1 MYKETFPRPI
11 ITQNVYCYCSSSDVR
26 KCFNFCCCD
35 KFQSKVTE
43 YEVRWEVIH
52 ASCMYKLSVLGY
64 SVPKFMSTS
73 SGFLN

>member
-11 ITQNVYCYCSSSDVR
+11 IAQNVYCYCSSSDVR

-43 YEVRWEVIH
+43 YEVRWESYTCVMHVQAKCFRI
-52 ASCMYKLSVLGY
+52 
-64 SVPKFMSTS
+64 
-73 SGFLN
+73 